1 MRFLYLAL
9 SLILT
14 SATATAQTLARE
26 QVLYKGNGPEPETL
40 DPHKAEGVN
49 TANILRDLFEGLTIE
64 ASDGQVIPGAASR
77 WEISEDGRVYTFHLR
92 DPLHWSNGDALT
104 ADDFVYSFR
113 RSVDPA
119 TGSNYSA
126 ILAPIENAEAI
137 VSGKLPSTSLG
148 VTAVDAHTLVIRLRA
163 PTPYFL
169 GLLNHSTTYPVH
181 RGSLEKFG
189 AQAFRPE
196 HLVGNGAFKIV
207 EWRVQ
212 SHVLV
217 VRNHQ
222 YWDDAHTTLE
232 RVFYLNT
239 EDVGSEF
246 KRYRAG
252 ELDWTEGVPLTQMR
266 WVQKNIP
273 REFRVHPYLGIYYYG
288 LNLTRPPFKDNLKL
302 RLALSM
308 AIDRKVIVDKVIG
321 MGQLPAYSWTPP
333 IPGYTQPVPE
343 WSTWPREKRL
353 AEARRLYAEAGYS
366 AEHPAEVEIRYNTSE
381 DHKKI
386 ALVIAAMWKQFLG
399 VQTQLVNQEFKV
411 FLRDRTQKRVTQAF
425 RSGWIGDYNDPYT
438 FAEIMESHSGQNDLG
453 YASAQYDALLEQ
465 AGHEVDAQRRMQI
478 LEQAEKI
485 MLQDQPMIPLYFYVS
500 KRLVKPYVVGWAGN
514 IMDHHYSKNM
524 KVLAH

>member
-1 MRFLYLAL
+1 MRFLFVAL
-9 SLILT
+9 SLILM

-26 QVLYKGNGPEPETL
+26 QVLYKGNGPEPESL

-64 ASDGQVIPGAASR
+64 APDGQVIPGVAKS
-77 WEISEDGRVYTFHLR
+77 WEISADGRVYTFHLR
-92 DPLHWSNGDALT
+92 DPLRWSNGDALT
-104 ADDFVYSFR
+104 AEDFVYSLR
-113 RSVDPA
+113 RSADPA
-119 TGSNYSA
+119 TGSSYSS
-126 ILAPIENAEAI
+126 ILAPIENAEA
-137 VSGKLPSTSLG
+137 VVAGKLPPSSLG
-148 VTAVDAHTLVIRLRA
+148 VQALDAYTLVIRLRA

-181 RGSLEKFG
+181 RASLEKYG
-189 AQAFRPE
+189 ARAFRPE
-196 HLVGNGAFKIV
+196 NLVGNGAYKV
-207 EWRVQ
+207 TEWQVQ

-217 VRNHQ
+217 TRNRQ

-232 RVFYLNT
+232 RVYYLNT

-266 WVQKNIP
+266 WIRKNIP
-273 REFRVHPYLGIYYYG
+273 QDFRVHPYLGIYYYG
-288 LNLTRPPFKDNLKL
+288 LNLSQPPFKDNTKL

-308 AIDRKVIVDKVIG
+308 AIDRRVIVDKVIG
-321 MGQLPAYSWTPP
+321 MGQLPAYSWVPP
-333 IPGYTQPVPE
+333 LPGYTQQVPE
-343 WSTWPREKRL
+343 WAAWPREKRL

-366 AEHPAEVEIRYNTSE
+366 AAHPAEVEIRYNTSE

-386 ALVIAAMWKQFLG
+386 ALVIGAMWKQYLG
-399 VQTQLVNQEFKV
+399 VKTQLINQEFKV
-411 FLRDRTQKRVTQAF
+411 FLRDRKQKKVTQAF

-438 FAEIMESHSGQNDLG
+438 FAEIMESASGQNDLG
-453 YASAQYDALLEQ
+453 YANPQYDALLEQ
-465 AGHEVDAQRRMQI
+465 AGHEVDAQRRMQM
-478 LEQAEKI
+478 LEQAEKV

-500 KRLVKPYVVGWAGN
+500 KRLVKSYVVGWAGN
-514 IMDHHYSKNM
+514 IMDHHCSKNM